1 MWFIQIKAI
10 SLSSD
15 GVVTCLWFTYIES
28 PDTVSSCVFSFTR
41 KSLEDVLRRLNE
53 VFKTSS
59 QRRLNDI
66 VKKGRLNVHFT
77 PI

>member
-1 MWFIQIKAI
+1 MWFIQINAI

-15 GVVTCLWFTYIES
+15 GVVTCLQFTYIES
-28 PDTVSSCVFSFTR
+28 LDTVSSFVFSFTR
-41 KSLEDVLRRLNE
+41 KSLEDVLRRLKD

-59 QRRLNDI
+59 ERCLNDI
-66 VKKGRLNVHFT
+66 VKKGGLNVHFT